1 MGYVMK
7 IQLGPN
13 GANGKS
19 LVGLD
24 AKDRVGAEDEAAGI
38 GKSLPSMMDWWVE
51 GKEDE
56 EA

>member
-1 MGYVMK
+1 MSYVMK

-24 AKDRVGAEDEAAGI
+24 AKDRAGAEAEAAGI

-51 GKEDE
+51 GQNE